1 MIEKNMNIDFKELT
15 EYILK
20 SYLNASEDNM
30 QVIDLLDDSMS
41 VIGTGKQEFYTNL
54 EDFLKSFIADIKQR
68 EQVNFEWKNF
78 KQYEEVLDE
87 THVLVYGSVLILGTF
102 ECESICINMDTR
114 FTILYGLVNG
124 KWKVLHIHHSIPD
137 KEQLE
142 NEEFPRT
149 LGKQIEES
157 QSVFNV
163 LARNFKNVYLVNLK
177 TGKARILKFETKY
190 VQIPDIDHNQEISY
204 DELIFPWIDTLVHQE
219 DRNTLKEALSI
230 QNLKEQLSNQEEYV
244 GNYRSIAKGKISYY
258 QYNAC
263 KLASREDVIILGFQ
277 NIDTIIEEHLAE
289 DKKER
294 EKEEAYQKE
303 LILAKENADRAN
315 VAKTEFLLRMSHDI
329 RTPINGI
336 MGMLDIEDKYFNDID
351 KLKDC
356 RTKIRESSKILLD
369 LINEVLDMS
378 KLESGDIYIE
388 HVPFDLLELSKEV
401 FDTLN
406 KQAKDKDITIIQDN
420 CDVKITKLIGS
431 PLHIKRLIMNIVDNA
446 IKYNKDH
453 GKIYITCNCNVS
465 SDNNQIARFE
475 FKCRDTGIGMD
486 EKFMNHVFEPFTQ
499 ENISSRTKYVGTG
512 LGMSIAKSIVEKMNG
527 TISVESIKG
536 EGATFFVT
544 IPLEIA
550 TSLVRD
556 NTTNTELENSSI
568 EGYNILLVE
577 DNELNMEIAKFMLE
591 EEKANVIEVWNG
603 QEAVDIFSASKP
615 NEFDAIL
622 MDIMMPI
629 MDGYEATK
637 EIRNLDREDAK
648 KIPIIA
654 MTANAF
660 AEDKQKA
667 IITGM
672 NDHISKPIDSSK
684 LVQIISKYVVK
695 NNN

>member
-20 SYLNASEDNM
+20 SYLDASEDSL

-54 EDFLKSFIADIKQR
+54 EDFLKSFITDIKQR

-78 KQYEEVLDE
+78 KQYEQVLDE

-102 ECESICINMDTR
+102 DGESICINMDTR
-114 FTILYGLVNG
+114 FTILYVLIDG

-157 QSVFNV
+157 QSVFNA

-219 DRNTLKEALSI
+219 DRDTLKEALSI

-263 KLASREDVIILGFQ
+263 KLASRDDVIILGFQ

-351 KLKDC
+351 KLKEC

-406 KQAKDKDITIIQDN
+406 KQAKDKDITIIQEN
-420 CDVKITKLIGS
+420 CNAKITKLIGS

-453 GKIYITCNCNVS
+453 GKIYITCNVS
-465 SDNNQIARFE
+465 SNDNQIARFE

-486 EKFMNHVFEPFTQ
+486 EEFMNHVFEPFTQ

-536 EGATFFVT
+536 EGTTFFVT

-550 TSLVRD
+550 TSLVTD
-556 NTTNTELENSSI
+556 NSTNTDLENCSI
-568 EGYNILLVE
+568 EGYKILLVE

-591 EEKANVIEVWNG
+591 EEKASVIEAWNG
-603 QEAVDIFSASKP
+603 QEAVDIFSASKQK
-615 NEFDAIL
+615 EFDAIL

-637 EIRNLDREDAK
+637 IIRNLDRVDAK

-672 NDHISKPIDSSK
+672 NDHISKPIDSKK
-684 LVQIISKYVVK
+684 LVQMISKYVAK
-695 NNN
+695 